1 MLQHRTETDRIDRRI
16 GLRYD
21 LKRVA
26 LIDREI
32 LAANVRNEVALRIL
46 DEHFDHHDLSSGV
59 EMNFRPLLTLR
70 TLKQRRRWPIWNLY
84 LRPSRGILR
93 GLRTRALHQD

>member
-1 MLQHRTETDRIDRRI
+1 MFNLDARTLLPHTI
-16 GLRYD
+16 
-21 LKRVA
+21 

-46 DEHFDHHDLSSGV
+46 DEHFDRHDLSSGV

-70 TLKQRRRWPIWNLY
+70 TLKQRRGWPIRNLE
-84 LRPSRGILR
+84 LRLWRGIIR